1 MYAVTSTYKDKIKEN
16 NRVFAIEIV
25 INHSGG
31 TLTLTDTDIVEGS
44 VLYTQKSQNGNDFA
58 CGGVVSNTLDFAI
71 IRKPEYNAIDFTGA
85 KVTAQ
90 VGLLLAE
97 GYDEYTAFL
106 NPNTPSYYPEVAD
119 QFEWVPLGSFN
130 VDIVTKLMTTMELK
144 CADNMINLD
153 ESYSQSLLSYPA
165 TLEQIYFEIC
175 TFGDVSAVTTSFPN
189 DSYTVP
195 TKPTGEYSYRDIL
208 AWVAELS
215 GTFAHINRSNG
226 LELKWYGSTSVES
239 YDGNHRFDYKVNE
252 HTVQITGISYS
263 TEDTV
268 YLTGTDDYVLD
279 LSNNLLLQDNY
290 ATVLPNILSNV
301 GGLIFN
307 PFVSNWQGNPALDV
321 GDLVTHTASDTTVYI
336 QPLTILKYKYRG
348 KCYMGGEGQSQSEHN
363 YKGSTDKRL
372 EIIKKQIEDS
382 IGNQLTDLE
391 QAIVDATD
399 LITSEL
405 GGYVL
410 KRENELLIMD
420 NPDPNLAVKV
430 WRWNLGGL
438 GYSTTGVNGTYG
450 TAITMNG
457 AIVANYI
464 TTGTLSADRVRTG
477 LITSEDSSSWINL
490 DNGSF
495 NFKNQIVW
503 SSLNSRVELG
513 SGTLLVA
520 PSISGGN
527 IAIGSA
533 NNVFKAD
540 SNGIYLGNA
549 VFSSARFRV
558 DMAGNLTATNATLSG
573 NISATSLTAGASIS
587 APTITGGS
595 ITGTSIKS
603 NSTISVTTN
612 ATIGRN
618 LYMDSNTLGDGIYFD
633 TNYETSITV
642 ADPSKGVLIT
652 GGLEIDG
659 GLWVSEI
666 SASDIYVSNDIKSN
680 RLEAYDVYPPSNN
693 SGTIGY
699 SNYRWNVGYFKTVN
713 YVTLTP
719 SSDMRLK
726 ENIITIDDNLINA
739 VDKLQF
745 KQFNFIQDIDEYSLI
760 HYGMIAQD
768 VIETLSNNN
777 IDYINTTLVGEYFD
791 ENSQEKRYSI
801 NYNELLL
808 LKIIALE
815 KRIHELEVS

>member
-1 MYAVTSTYKDKIKEN
+1 MYAVTSTYKNKIKEN
-16 NRVFAIEIV
+16 TRVFAIEIV

-31 TLTLTDTDIVEGS
+31 TLTLTDADIVEGS

-71 IRKPEYNAIDFTGA
+71 IRKPEYNTIDFTGA

-90 VGLLLAE
+90 VGLLLVE

-106 NPNTPSYYPEVAD
+106 NPNTPSYYPTIGD

-165 TLEQIYFEIC
+165 TLEQIYLEIC

-239 YDGNHRFDYKVNE
+239 YNGNHRFDYKVKE
-252 HTVQITGISYS
+252 HSVQITGVMYS
-263 TEDTV
+263 TNDTV
-268 YLTGTDDYVLD
+268 YMTGTDNYVLD
-279 LSNNLLLQDNY
+279 LSQNLLLQDNY
-290 ATVLPNILSNV
+290 ATVLPNILSNI
-301 GGLIFN
+301 GGLVFN
-307 PFVSNWQGNPALDV
+307 PFESNWQGNPALDV

-348 KCYMGGEGQSQSEHN
+348 KGYMGGEGQSQSEHN

-382 IGNQLTDLE
+382 VGNQITDLE
-391 QAIVDATD
+391 QAILDATD
-399 LITSEL
+399 LITTEL

-420 NPDPNLAVKV
+420 NPDPELAVKV

-477 LITSEDSSSWINL
+477 LLSSVAGNSYFDLNNGIVRVSHGGTEYSQMDVNGFKRQWQYGEAKYLNDLYVQKFYELSDPLGTTAPSPYRIYLPASFRGRSNVSIIPIPMSFKWDIGDVGSDGLLNDFVDDIYIIWRVATVSRL
-490 DNGSF
+490 DPTEL
-495 NFKNQIVW
+495 KD
-503 SSLNSRVELG
+503 LNATTPWVDIDVYSRVGYDQSLG
-513 SGTLLVA
+513 PVNSSEFFGIDWVLLV
-520 PSISGGN
+520 
-527 IAIGSA
+527 
-533 NNVFKAD
+533 
-540 SNGIYLGNA
+540 
-549 VFSSARFRV
+549 
-558 DMAGNLTATNATLSG
+558 
-573 NISATSLTAGASIS
+573 
-587 APTITGGS
+587 
-595 ITGTSIKS
+595 
-603 NSTISVTTN
+603 
-612 ATIGRN
+612 
-618 LYMDSNTLGDGIYFD
+618 
-633 TNYETSITV
+633 
-642 ADPSKGVLIT
+642 
-652 GGLEIDG
+652 
-659 GLWVSEI
+659 
-666 SASDIYVSNDIKSN
+666 
-680 RLEAYDVYPPSNN
+680 
-693 SGTIGY
+693 
-699 SNYRWNVGYFKTVN
+699 VGY
-713 YVTLTP
+713 
-719 SSDMRLK
+719 
-726 ENIITIDDNLINA
+726 
-739 VDKLQF
+739 
-745 KQFNFIQDIDEYSLI
+745 
-760 HYGMIAQD
+760 
-768 VIETLSNNN
+768 
-777 IDYINTTLVGEYFD
+777 
-791 ENSQEKRYSI
+791 
-801 NYNELLL
+801 
-808 LKIIALE
+808 
-815 KRIHELEVS
+815 